1 MDRFGADAVK
11 EIGVIALIAI
21 IAVLLAKSGRAV
33 TDYEFKKWMQER
45 EESNRLVRLSQ

>member
-1 MDRFGADAVK
+1 MR

-33 TDYEFKKWMQER
+33 TEYEFKKWLQER
-45 EESNRLVRLSQ
+45 EQSNRLVRLSQ